1 MAWQATTFVVVAM
14 AIGMPLGVAAGRL
27 AWTAF
32 ANHLGA
38 LSEPVT
44 PPLALLVTVPGAILV
59 ANLIA
64 AVPASIAGRMRPRWC
79 FDRNSVRGATG
90 RRS

>member
-1 MAWQATTFVVVAM
+1 VNN
-14 AIGMPLGVAAGRL
+14 R
-27 AWTAF
+27 AF

-44 PPLALLVTVPGAILV
+44 PPLPLLLTVTAAILV

-64 AVPASIAGRMRPRWC
+64 TVPAAIAGRMRPAVVLRT
-79 FDRNSVRGATG
+79 D
-90 RRS
+90 